1 MNLELD
7 DIQKSFK
14 ELFQGSDFKQN
25 DHTIQ
30 AWPQKGVMYELIKR
44 GTDTPWYEV
53 RFWLQGRSWND
64 PLVTKLRKKF
74 SIRDYDF
81 STYDKNVLWTQRK
94 VVLTVEDL
102 KNDIESILNL
112 LKEIP
117 DLMQNNS
124 SPEELPV
131 KICSNVTAA
140 ELLTR
145 ELRIP
150 DYQRPY
156 SWLEKNVRDFLVDI
170 SLWGDENKSGIPYH
184 LGTIILKEQ
193 NSKNGEVYFDVID
206 GQQRLTTLAII
217 ANNCGKKI
225 PLLKTQKNYTES
237 EIQVLLRARNY
248 IKNSKIEINFE
259 QIELAVVIL
268 GQGQPEDLAYT
279 FFSNSNS
286 TGKHLSDYD
295 LLKTHHLRYIS
306 NDSEAER
313 FSKRWHDLEKSGK
326 QDEVLQCMLFRLRKW
341 INNESFP
348 LNANNRENRELFYHY
363 KSLDPLRNCFFGD
376 KTPFRFNSLL
386 AGGNEFFSY
395 TEYYRKKYNE
405 FVQYEEIKDLTN
417 ALSGHS
423 NGVIFDGIKAIAFL
437 FFCKFGEMYLK
448 EAVYLLS
455 YRLSELRNEYRI
467 DPKYLSNGKQGC
479 IFREITRQLDQ
490 VTSIAQFFALLSDVK
505 KRYVETRSGPRASC
519 YWASL
524 HTLMSSLENQN
535 LAIPTIKCER
545 KNEESADK

>member
-30 AWPQKGVMYELIKR
+30 AWPQNGVMYELIKR

-53 RFWLQGRSWND
+53 RFWLQRRSWND

-74 SIRDYDF
+74 SIRDYNF
-81 STYDKNVLWTQRK
+81 STYYKNVLWTQRK
-94 VVLTVEDL
+94 VVLTVEEL
-102 KNDIESILNL
+102 KNDIESIQNL

-170 SLWGDENKSGIPYH
+170 SLWVDENKSGIPYH

-193 NSKNGEVYFDVID
+193 NGKNGEVCFDVID

-217 ANNCGKKI
+217 AYYNNDEKI
-225 PLLKTQKNYTES
+225 PLLETVKNYTES

-248 IKNSKIEINFE
+248 IKNSEIKINFE

-268 GQGQPEDLAYT
+268 GPEQPEDLAYT

-306 NDSEAER
+306 NDNEAER
-313 FSKRWHDLEKSGK
+313 FSKQWHDLEKSGK
-326 QDEVLQCMLFRLRKW
+326 QDEVLQYMLFRLRKW

-348 LNANNRENRELFYHY
+348 LDANNRESRELFHHY

-386 AGGNEFFSY
+386 SGGNEFFSY

-405 FVQYEEIKDLTN
+405 FIQYDEIIKLTEN
-417 ALSGHS
+417 LSWHS
-423 NGVIFDGIKAIAFL
+423 NGVIFSGIKAIAFL
-437 FFCKFGEMYLK
+437 FYCKFGEMYLK
-448 EAVYLLS
+448 EAVYLLA
-455 YRLSELRNEYRI
+455 YRLSVLRNETQVRSA
-467 DPKYLSNGKQGC
+467 YLSDDKKGT
-479 IFREITRQLDQ
+479 IFRETTRQLDQ
-490 VTSIAQFFALLSDVK
+490 VTSAAQFFAILSDVK
-505 KRYVETRSGPRASC
+505 ERYAETNTGNAAGK
-519 YWASL
+519 YWKSL
-524 HTLMSSLENQN
+524 HHLMNLLEEKN
-535 LAIPTIKCER
+535 LVIAQIK
-545 KNEESADK
+545 

>member
-81 STYDKNVLWTQRK
+81 STYYKNVLWTQRK

-140 ELLTR
+140 ELLTL

-170 SLWGDENKSGIPYH
+170 SLWVDENKSGIPYH

-193 NSKNGEVYFDVID
+193 NSKNI
-206 GQQRLTTLAII
+206 
-217 ANNCGKKI
+217 
-225 PLLKTQKNYTES
+225 
-237 EIQVLLRARNY
+237 
-248 IKNSKIEINFE
+248 
-259 QIELAVVIL
+259 
-268 GQGQPEDLAYT
+268 
-279 FFSNSNS
+279 
-286 TGKHLSDYD
+286 
-295 LLKTHHLRYIS
+295 
-306 NDSEAER
+306 
-313 FSKRWHDLEKSGK
+313 
-326 QDEVLQCMLFRLRKW
+326 
-341 INNESFP
+341 
-348 LNANNRENRELFYHY
+348 NAN
-363 KSLDPLRNCFFGD
+363 
-376 KTPFRFNSLL
+376 
-386 AGGNEFFSY
+386 
-395 TEYYRKKYNE
+395 
-405 FVQYEEIKDLTN
+405 
-417 ALSGHS
+417 
-423 NGVIFDGIKAIAFL
+423 
-437 FFCKFGEMYLK
+437 
-448 EAVYLLS
+448 
-455 YRLSELRNEYRI
+455 
-467 DPKYLSNGKQGC
+467 KQ
-479 IFREITRQLDQ
+479 
-490 VTSIAQFFALLSDVK
+490 
-505 KRYVETRSGPRASC
+505 
-519 YWASL
+519 
-524 HTLMSSLENQN
+524 
-535 LAIPTIKCER
+535 R
-545 KNEESADK
+545 KN